1 MNNEYKDG
9 EVTGIDKDGNLILW
23 NATTKQNENSGE
35 TPQEFGVENI
45 SDTELSRIMYCK
57 GMTVL
62 SKDKQKRGK
71 LTGGSR
77 HCGLEGCTGRA
88 YGVRWEDGKLTYPCT
103 KGMDFIDGVWIIG

>member
-23 NATTKQNENSGE
+23 NATTKRNENSGE

-45 SDTELSRIMYCK
+45 TDTELSRIMYAK

-71 LTGGSR
+71 LTVKTIQEYHEMIKSR
-77 HCGLEGCTGRA
+77 A
-88 YGVRWEDGKLTYPCT
+88 LT
-103 KGMDFIDGVWIIG
+103 KKVIKIIKEHA